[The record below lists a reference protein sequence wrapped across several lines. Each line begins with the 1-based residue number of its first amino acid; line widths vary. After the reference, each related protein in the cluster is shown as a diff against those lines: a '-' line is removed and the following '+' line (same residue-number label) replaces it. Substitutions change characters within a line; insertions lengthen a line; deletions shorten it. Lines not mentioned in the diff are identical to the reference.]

1 MSRACNAK
9 NQIHEMF
16 QEFKKKI
23 ASPSSMQTLAG
34 NGKQADKT
42 ASY

>member
-16 QEFKKKI
+16 QEFKKI